1 MNHCVLAA
9 LLLPMFTGNRS
20 SGHGIIQTSSSQSYY
35 VSLVVQKLSAMV
47 TIQGCHGVSYQHVFR
62 TSYAGW
68 GYCFASCST
77 CCQLL
82 CNQGYASGQ
91 RWHQCM
97 RQCESSLLEWK
108 RVFLQSLPWSN
119 CQRFSLYLVCSFIS
133 LRMVQFLWGESICL
147 CLVLQEGWTPLHL
160 AVQGGRTDIIN
171 LLVARGADPAI
182 QNKVMQLDHTS
193 SFSPYIIY
201 LFIYL
206 ISKFIYLLSYIILI
220 ENGCESHGLA
230 FWINRMEIPL

>member
-1 MNHCVLAA
+1 
-9 LLLPMFTGNRS
+9 
-20 SGHGIIQTSSSQSYY
+20 
-35 VSLVVQKLSAMV
+35 
-47 TIQGCHGVSYQHVFR
+47 
-62 TSYAGW
+62 
-68 GYCFASCST
+68 
-77 CCQLL
+77 
-82 CNQGYASGQ
+82 
-91 RWHQCM
+91 
-97 RQCESSLLEWK
+97 
-108 RVFLQSLPWSN
+108 
-119 CQRFSLYLVCSFIS
+119 
-133 LRMVQFLWGESICL
+133 L

-230 FWINRMEIPL
+230 F